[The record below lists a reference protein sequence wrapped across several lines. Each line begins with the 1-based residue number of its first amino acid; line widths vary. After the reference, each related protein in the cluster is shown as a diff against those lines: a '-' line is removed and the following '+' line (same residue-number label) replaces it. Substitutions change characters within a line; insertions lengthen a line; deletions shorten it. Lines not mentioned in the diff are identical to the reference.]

1 MAEQSSRQDDGE
13 QIMLRK
19 RQALA
24 LTALCSVLVLG
35 ESTAT
40 ANDLTLYGWKQG
52 APANVRQAPRER
64 QDAARARKGPR
75 AVAPKLDRKKGKAAH
90 GEDTR
95 LHRIHTYSLIRDPFA
110 RLSLAADERRVA
122 PPVAVVRPVAPV
134 PAAAPRPARAEPL
147 RSEAEDNAGLAFG
160 CRERPFSKQN
170 QLEVAACFRHN
181 VDRSWKAQT
190 YVSRGI
196 VEGTQTWGGGMSI
209 VYDY

>member
-1 MAEQSSRQDDGE
+1 
-13 QIMLRK
+13 MLRK

-24 LTALCSVLVLG
+24 LTALCSLLVLG

-52 APANVRQAPRER
+52 TPANVRQAPRDR
-64 QDAARARKGPR
+64 QDAVRARKGQR
-75 AVAPKLDRKKGKAAH
+75 AVAPKQERKKGKAAH
-90 GEDTR
+90 VEGNR
-95 LHRIHTYSLIRDPFA
+95 PQRIHTYSLFRDPFS
-110 RLSLAADERRVA
+110 RLSPAADERHVA
-122 PPVAVVRPVAPV
+122 LSVVAARPVAPLP
-134 PAAAPRPARAEPL
+134 PATPKPVRAEPL
-147 RSEAEDNAGLAFG
+147 RPEAEDNAGLAFG
-160 CRERPFSKQN
+160 CRERPFSRQN